1 MRGWSCV
8 RCGGIEAA
16 EEEEEDDHREK
27 SILFVCLFVCLF
39 LFLGNFYILAVAV
52 MLLFRFGN
60 VIGRGNWIWI
70 LILILI
76 LILDSVCVCCS
87 VSITLCVTVRLV
99 GMISISTRR
108 TQITRETHRPSYV
121 M

>member
-1 MRGWSCV
+1 
-8 RCGGIEAA
+8 
-16 EEEEEDDHREK
+16 
-27 SILFVCLFVCLF
+27 
-39 LFLGNFYILAVAV
+39 

-60 VIGRGNWIWI
+60 EIGRGNWIWI
-70 LILILI
+70 WILI

-108 TQITRETHRPSYV
+108 TEKYIGLHMLCSVFKMVLSSVSIHELIIK
-121 M
+121 